1 MATIVKELP
10 KEEVAKF
17 RNFKHLYAG
26 ANTIMS
32 DGKKLIFGGPTGG
45 AGVYTTNKADE
56 IEYLEKLSSMS
67 GSMITEIALDKD
79 GRTVVVEDESIQHD
93 IEVAVSDSR
102 ANSAAEVNP
111 SIVAARENLA
121 QNIAKG

>member
-1 MATIVKELP
+1 MATIVKELA

-26 ANTIMS
+26 ANTIMP
-32 DGKKLIFGGPTGG
+32 DGKKLVFGGPAGG
-45 AGVYTTNKADE
+45 VGVYTTNKEDE
-56 IEYLEKLSSMS
+56 IEYLERLANTS

-79 GRTVVVEDESIQHD
+79 GRTVIVEDESIKHD
-93 IEVAVSDSR
+93 IEAAVADSR
-102 ANSAAEVNP
+102 KNSAAEVNP
-111 SIVAARENLA
+111 AIVAARENLA